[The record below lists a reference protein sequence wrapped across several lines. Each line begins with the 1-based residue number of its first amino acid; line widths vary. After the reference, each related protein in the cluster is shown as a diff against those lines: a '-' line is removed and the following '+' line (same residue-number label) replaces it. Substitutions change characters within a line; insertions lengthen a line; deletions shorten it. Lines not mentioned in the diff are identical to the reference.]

1 MKKIAG
7 INGFGRFGLH
17 LLKYWL
23 DRASSSNFN
32 IGYIND
38 DTITIDQALDTLHND
53 NKVFFTKYRFLIFAW
68 HKHSFYS
75 FCFLEAH

>member
-38 DTITIDQALDTLHND
+38 DTITIDQVLDTLNND
-53 NKVFFTKYRFLIFAW
+53 NKAFFNCWFLQKVENSSCTYFKSASLAI
-68 HKHSFYS
+68 
-75 FCFLEAH
+75 

>member
-38 DTITIDQALDTLHND
+38 DTITIDQALETLNND
-53 NKVFFTKYRFLIFAW
+53 NKVKAFVSFFSVSLFFNINRFITSHQELF
-68 HKHSFYS
+68 
-75 FCFLEAH
+75 